1 MTGIGTRAAGGD
13 APAIAPRSIVHWLKR
28 HPNVIRAASVV
39 AFFIFWEF
47 AARGM
52 NPLFM
57 SYPSAIFSAGVETV
71 ASGDLGTA
79 LLESAVP
86 LFLGLAIS
94 VVGGILIGVL
104 IGQFWLL
111 EYILDPFLN
120 ALYAIPRVAL
130 VPLIILWAGL
140 ENAGKVT
147 ILVSIAIFPVIFN
160 TYSGIKDVRGS
171 LLEIGRAY
179 CASPLQLFIRIVI
192 PASVPYIMAG
202 IRLAV
207 GLAIIGMV
215 VAEFFTAISGLGGLI
230 VKYANTFATAKLFVP
245 VIVIAV
251 LGVGLTEL
259 VQFLERR
266 FSRWRILERERF

>member
-1 MTGIGTRAAGGD
+1 MTGVGTSAADVD
-13 APAIAPRSIVHWLKR
+13 APAAEATTIAQWLKR
-28 HPNVIRAASVV
+28 HPNVIRVLAVV

-57 SYPSAIFSAGVETV
+57 SYPSAIFKAGIEIV

-79 LLESAVP
+79 LVESAVP
-86 LFLGLAIS
+86 LFIGLAIS
-94 VVGGILIGVL
+94 IVGGILIGVL
-104 IGQFWLL
+104 IAQFWLF

-160 TYSGIKDVRGS
+160 TYAGIKDVRGN

-179 CASPLQLFIRIVI
+179 CATPLQMFVRIVI
-192 PASVPYIMAG
+192 PAAIPYIMAG
-202 IRLAV
+202 IRLSV
-207 GLAIIGMV
+207 GLAIIGIV